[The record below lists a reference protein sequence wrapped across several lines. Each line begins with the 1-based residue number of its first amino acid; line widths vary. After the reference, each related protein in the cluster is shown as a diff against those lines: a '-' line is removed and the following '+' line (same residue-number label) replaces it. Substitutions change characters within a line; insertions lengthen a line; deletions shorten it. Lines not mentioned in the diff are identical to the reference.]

1 MDNKQND
8 WIPTSDLTNLPKERE
23 EVIISVRT
31 DRGSEYVTSAHFHIE
46 KGDTFIAFHFGG
58 YDIKE
63 VVAWQPMP
71 EPYGGGDT
79 ECTR

>member
-1 MDNKQND
+1 MSE
-8 WIPTSDLTNLPKERE
+8 WIPTYSRINLPREHE

-31 DRGSEYVTSAHFHIE
+31 DRGSEYVTSARFYNE
-46 KGDTFIAFHFGG
+46 KASTFFGG

-71 EPYGGGDT
+71 EPYKGG
-79 ECTR
+79 EE